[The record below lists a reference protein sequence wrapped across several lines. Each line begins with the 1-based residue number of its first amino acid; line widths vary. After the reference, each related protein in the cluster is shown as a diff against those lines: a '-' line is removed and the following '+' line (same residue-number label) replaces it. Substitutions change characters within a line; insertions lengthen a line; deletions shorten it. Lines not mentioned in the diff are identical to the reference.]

1 MTSADNL
8 TDQEFA
14 EQFNAWHR
22 KKDDAVNAP
31 LGFLSIVSI
40 DWLEDGV
47 ARTLDNFPGTWLV
60 EGNKVTYTPQDGRI
74 VKINL
79 LKLSSPRVFVV
90 PGDEDANL
98 VKIDFGRLQAELIKR
113 VGGLNK
119 YAVRVRDPQSPL
131 RQHFRG
137 TPHYA
142 PDRKWVVPASYEPY
156 DHSYTATVGAS
167 MANLQHIEK
176 VVGKLT
182 VTIDG
187 NDYPLTVFQAN
198 THGQGLVI
206 FRDATSGKETYGGG
220 RILRFPISD
229 PAKVTEI
236 DFNRATHY
244 FCAYT
249 DFCTCEMPPL
259 ENTLPVAVTAG
270 DKIPYERL
278 EQRADSPQD

>member
-1 MTSADNL
+1 MVSADTL

-14 EQFNAWHR
+14 NEFETWH
-22 KKDDAVNAP
+22 KEKDDAVNAP

-47 ARTLDNFPGTWLV
+47 ERRLDNFPGTWLA
-60 EGNKVTYTPQDGRI
+60 EGNTVTYTPEDGSI

-79 LKLSSPRVFVV
+79 LKLSSPRIFTV
-90 PGDEDANL
+90 PGDEDANV
-98 VKIDFGRLQAELIKR
+98 VKIDFGDLQAELIKR

-119 YAVRVRDPQSPL
+119 YAVRVRDPNSPL
-131 RQHFRG
+131 RRNFRS
-137 TPHYA
+137 TPYYA
-142 PDRKWVVPASYEPY
+142 PSRAWVVPASYKPF
-156 DHSYTATVGAS
+156 DRSYTETVGAS

-176 VVGKLT
+176 VVGELT

-187 NDYPLTVFQAN
+187 KDYALKVFQAN

-220 RILRFPISD
+220 RILRFPITD

-259 ENTLPVAVTAG
+259 ENTLPAAVTAG

-278 EQRADSPQD
+278 